1 MAPTKIP
8 SGTTEYDIL
17 DNARTYLLDNSDTLN
32 VAGANGIYASDM
44 IFDDTIVIKG
54 AITQTGD
61 GFAGIWTDG
70 TNMTIHIE
78 TGGSVTGDTGIA
90 SENPEPHT
98 RLNIINDG
106 EIIGSGGYAIDTQ
119 DSKENVVNNGT
130 IHGRI
135 YLGSGND
142 VFDNRNGT
150 IDHKVEGGAG
160 DDTLITD
167 NANTRLKENGG
178 SEGFDTVKASA
189 SYTLS
194 ENVERLILIG
204 NANLKGWGTED
215 GNVLQGNSGNN
226 KLWGVDGSGSDLFI
240 FKTGG
245 GHDTLMDFDAGIDE
259 IDVSHWTGM
268 DNFHDIKQHMAD
280 QNGDVHITLGG
291 ADELIIKDTSTT
303 DLHAGDFSFASSP

>member
-17 DNARTYLLDNSDTLN
+17 DDARTYLLDTSATLN
-32 VAGANGIYASDM
+32 VTGANGIYAGDM
-44 IFDDTIVIKG
+44 ILDDTILIKG
-54 AITQTGD
+54 VINQSGA
-61 GFAGIWTDG
+61 GFAGIRTDG
-70 TNMTIHIE
+70 LDMTIHVL

-98 RLNIINDG
+98 HLDIVNDG
-106 EIIGSGGYAIDTQ
+106 QIVGTGGYAINTQ
-119 DSKENVVNNGT
+119 DSKETVINHGV

-142 VFDNRNGT
+142 VFDNRKGSV
-150 IDHKVEGGAG
+150 DHKIEGGAG

-167 NANTRLKENGG
+167 NAHTKLKENGG
-178 SEGFDTVKASA
+178 SEGFDTVKSSV

-204 NANLKGWGTED
+204 HANINGRGTAD

-226 KLWGVDGSGSDLFI
+226 KLWGVDGSGSDLFV

-245 GHDTLMDFDAGIDE
+245 GHDKLMDFDPGIDE

-268 DNFHDIKQHMAD
+268 NNFHDVKQHMSD
-280 QNGDVHITLGG
+280 VHGDVHITLGS
-291 ADELIIKDTSTT
+291 DELIIKHTSST
-303 DLHAGDFSFASSP
+303 DLHAGDFSFASSS